1 MRFDYVEHKHKYGKA
16 LKQYQVTGFDYVEL
30 PKHVCKK
37 KARGKILFVLDYVP
51 GEALKRG
58 KLFDGAT
65 GDLFRNLIMVAEQY
79 YHAPNKLDDFD
90 WLAIS
95 YHSLKTLGGTQQFLE
110 IAHAEF
116 KKRLDHIISVYKPDT
131 VVTFGPDPYK
141 ALNFEFL
148 QKYKTDRGIQY
159 QHFYGV
165 PIPTKITAHTG
176 KSHKFNHVPTLSLRS
191 LQKDDESMAA
201 AGYVARN
208 LTTAL
213 NGGKLMYEIPKLD
226 YKIVMVDTI
235 KKFKKMYAEICKAK
249 VVAIDTEARS
259 LKRKKNYTVTW
270 QFATDTGCAYILPF
284 LHKDSPWLP
293 KELKYIKQKMRD
305 YFEWESENEVNL
317 YANAAFDL
325 IAARRDLEV
334 RYFKVALWCVISG
347 EFGKDE
353 NHKAIQSITG
363 QNYYSLNNIVMQYG
377 CRAYY
382 ESDFG
387 KDQRAFIADLDLEGP
402 VLTYMALDVIL
413 LLHIRRLQMKQA
425 KVIGYKK
432 YKSLV
437 SEQLSDQIHT
447 LSNLEFNGSLT
458 DIQWLFKLKSKDSEI
473 VQEKN
478 RVKKALYN
486 SEGVQKANKLLAKD
500 SGAPSMGLFGRVQHN
515 IFSIGKSDHKQTL
528 FFKVLKLK
536 PIFLNKKGE
545 GKIDKDFQKKYADV
559 PEVKLFSEL
568 TKIEKLYNAYV
579 KSFVKKFGEDDDFRS
594 DHCIRP
600 RFGYLDVVTGRTSA
614 RDPTLQ
620 TIPSRSQMGKLIKR
634 LFIAPKG
641 KIIIKVDYAAHEVR
655 GWSLISG
662 DKEVAD
668 VFRVGYDL
676 RAKFKVKP
684 TVPLAEEIEL
694 KGDVHKI
701 NAAYFFRMDIDKIDK
716 PKRNSVKQVIF
727 GLIYQQGEKGTA
739 KSIDATVEEVRD
751 LTKKFFKR
759 FPVGAQWFEKVKQH
773 AREHL
778 FVESPLGRRRNLWGL
793 LTPKSHEHADNIIAR
808 SERQSVNSPVQGMG
822 SDFMMTGARRIEYL
836 RHEHYRKTG
845 HYPDFTQSN
854 SVHDSLE
861 FLCAYEDLWLAI
873 DMIER
878 GLTDEVQ
885 AVSIERHGFKF
896 GIGLEIDFEFGGA
909 ISHCDGWNSAL
920 TGKFPIKDKDSLDVV
935 LSDAIKF
942 QRDELGYDI
951 NVKKVLKSIYAR
963 FDKDAPKWLKKQRD
977 FLTKK
982 GIKVKYLTD

>member
-1 MRFDYVEHKHKYGKA
+1 MRFEYVEHPHKYGKA
-16 LKQYQVTGFDYVEL
+16 LRQYEITSFDKVAL
-30 PKHVCKK
+30 PKHVTK

-51 GEALKRG
+51 GEALRRS

-65 GDLFRNLIMVAEQY
+65 GDLFRNLMWAAED
-79 YHAPNKLDDFD
+79 YHKAPNKLDDYN

-95 YHSLKTLGGTQQFLE
+95 YHTLKTMGGSQQFIEL
-110 IAHAEF
+110 AHAEF

-141 ALNFEFL
+141 ALNSEFI
-148 QKYKTDRGIQY
+148 QNYKGQRGIQY

-165 PIPTKITAHTG
+165 PIKTKITAHTG
-176 KSHKFNHVPTLSLRS
+176 ESHTFKHVPTLSLRS
-191 LQKDDESMAA
+191 LQKDDEAMAA
-201 AGYVARN
+201 AGYVSRN
-208 LTTAL
+208 LTTCL
-213 NGGKLMYEIPKLD
+213 NDGNLMYEIPKLD

-235 KKFKKMYAEICKAK
+235 KKFDKMYKDICSAK
-249 VVAIDTEARS
+249 VVAIDTETRN

-270 QFATDTGCAYILPF
+270 QFATRPDKAYILPF

-293 KELKYIKQKMRD
+293 KELKYIKAKLRD

-325 IAARRDLEV
+325 IGARRDLDV
-334 RYFKVALWCVISG
+334 RFFKVPLWCVISG

-353 NHKAIQSITG
+353 SHKALQTITG
-363 QNYYSLNNIVMQYG
+363 QNYYSLLNITMQYG

-387 KDQRAFIADLDLEGP
+387 KEQRAFIADMDLEGP

-413 LLHIRRLQMKQA
+413 LLYIRQLQIKQSKA
-425 KVIGYKK
+425 IGYKK

-447 LSNLEFNGSLT
+447 LSNLEFNGSYT
-458 DIQWLFKLKSKDSEI
+458 DIDWLFKLKSKDSEI
-473 VQEKN
+473 VKEKN
-478 RVKKALYN
+478 RVKKLLYA
-486 SEGVQKANKLLAKD
+486 SEGVQQTNKLLAKE

-515 IFSIGKSDHKQTL
+515 IFNLSTSAHKQLL
-528 FFKVLKLK
+528 FFNVLKLK
-536 PIFLNKKGE
+536 PVFLNKKGE
-545 GKIDKDFQKKYADV
+545 GKIDKDFQTKYKDV

-579 KSFVKKFGEDDDFRS
+579 KSFVHKFGEDEDFRS
-594 DHCIRP
+594 DKCIRP

-662 DKEVAD
+662 DEEVAK

-676 RAKFKVKP
+676 RKKFKTKP

-739 KSIDATVEEVRD
+739 KSIDATVEMVRD

-759 FPVGAQWFEKVKQH
+759 FPVGAKWFEKIKQH
-773 AREHL
+773 ARDHL
-778 FVESPLGRRRNLWGL
+778 YVESPLGRRRNLWAL
-793 LTPKSHEHADNIIAR
+793 MTPKSHENGEQIIAR

-822 SDFMMTGARRIEYL
+822 SDFMMTGARQIEVL
-836 RHEHYRKTG
+836 RHEHFRKTG

-861 FLCAYEDLWLAI
+861 FLCAYEDVWLAI

-878 GLTDEVQ
+878 GLTTEVQ
-885 AVSIERHGFKF
+885 RIAIERHGFKF

-920 TGKFPIKDKDSLDVV
+920 TGKYPIKDKDSLDTV
-935 LSDAIKF
+935 LEDALKF
-942 QRDELGYDI
+942 QRDELGYDL
-951 NVKKVLKSIYAR
+951 NVKSTLKKIYAK
-963 FDKDAPKWLKKQRD
+963 FDTDAPKWLKKQRE
-977 FLTKK
+977 FLKKK
-982 GIKVKYLTD
+982 GSTVKHLD